1 LHVERFDIAVIG
13 AGIAGASAAWAM
25 AERHRVVV
33 LERESHPGYHS
44 SGRSAALFTETYG
57 NATVR
62 ALSVASRDFLAT
74 PPPGFTEHPLLSPRG
89 VMLIGTHGEE
99 ALLARAAAEGAA
111 LVPSV
116 RAIDAAEVLRRV
128 PALRPG
134 WVAGGVAEPDAMDID
149 THAML
154 SGFLRA
160 LRARGGQLRTD
171 AEVLGLSRDGGAW
184 RIALGSGEILAD
196 VVVAAGGAWCDTLG
210 AMAGASPIGLVP
222 KRRTAFLVDPPA
234 GADAAGW
241 PAVSAVDESFY
252 FKPDAGKLLCSPAD
266 ETPSPPCDAQP
277 EDLDVAIAADRIQ
290 TAAEIPIARIA
301 RRWAGLRSFVADKT
315 PVAGYDPHVAGFFWL
330 AGQGGYGFQTTPAM
344 ALAAAALVDRRDLP
358 AMLGNRGVTAAALS
372 PARFARV

>member
-1 LHVERFDIAVIG
+1 VERFDIAVIG

-44 SGRSAALFTETYG
+44 SGRSAALFSETYG
-57 NATVR
+57 NAVVR
-62 ALSVASRDFLAT
+62 GLSVASRDFLMS
-74 PPPGFTEHPLLSPRG
+74 PPAGFTEHPLLAPRG

-99 ALLARAAAEGAA
+99 KLLARAAAEGAA

-116 RAIDAAEVLRRV
+116 WAIDAADVLRRV
-128 PALRPG
+128 PALRRD
-134 WVAGGVAEPDAMDID
+134 WVAGGVVEPDAMDID

-154 SGFLRA
+154 TGFLRA

-171 AEVLGLSRDGGAW
+171 AEVIALSRDGGDW
-184 RIALGSGEILAD
+184 RIALKDGQIAAG

-210 AMAGASPIGLVP
+210 AMAGAAPIGLVP

-234 GADAAGW
+234 GADSAAW
-241 PAVSAVDESFY
+241 PAVIAVDESFY

-266 ETPSPPCDAQP
+266 ETPSAPCDAQP
-277 EDLDVAIAADRIQ
+277 EELDVAIAADRIQ
-290 TAAEIPIARIA
+290 QAAEIPITRIA
-301 RRWAGLRSFVADKT
+301 RSWAGLRSFVADKT
-315 PVAGYDPHVAGFFWL
+315 PVAGYDPRVAGFFWL

-344 ALAAAALVDRRDLP
+344 ALAAAALIDRRDLP
-358 AMLGNRGVTAAALS
+358 AMLTDRGVGAAALS
-372 PARFARV
+372 PSRFV

>member
-1 LHVERFDIAVIG
+1 MERFDIAVIG
-13 AGIAGASAAWAM
+13 AGNAGASAAWAM

-57 NATVR
+57 NAAVR
-62 ALSVASRDFLAT
+62 GLSVASRAFLAS
-74 PPPGFTEHPLLSPRG
+74 PPPGFTETPLLSARG

-128 PALRPG
+128 PALRRD

-154 SGFLRA
+154 TGFLRA

-171 AEVLGLSRDGGAW
+171 AEVIGLSRDGGDW
-184 RIALGSGEILAD
+184 RIALKDGQIAAG
-196 VVVAAGGAWCDTLG
+196 VVVAGGGAWCDALG
-210 AMAGASPIGLVP
+210 AMAGAAPIGLVP

-234 GADAAGW
+234 GADSAAW
-241 PAVSAVDESFY
+241 PAVIAVDESFY

-266 ETPSPPCDAQP
+266 ETPSAPCDAQP
-277 EDLDVAIAADRIQ
+277 EELDVAIAADRIQ
-290 TAAEIPIARIA
+290 QAAEIPIARIA
-301 RRWAGLRSFVADKT
+301 RSWAGLRSFVADKT
-315 PVAGYDPHVAGFFWL
+315 PVAGYDPRVSGFFWL

-344 ALAAAALVDRRDLP
+344 AFAAAALVDRRDLP
-358 AMLGNRGVTAAALS
+358 AMLTDRGVGAAALS
-372 PARFARV
+372 PARFA